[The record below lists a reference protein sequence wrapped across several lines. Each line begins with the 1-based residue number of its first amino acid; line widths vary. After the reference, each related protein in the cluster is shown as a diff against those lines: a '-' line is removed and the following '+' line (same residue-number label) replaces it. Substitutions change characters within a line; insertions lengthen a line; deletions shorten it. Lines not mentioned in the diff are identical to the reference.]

1 MLRAT
6 FLIFGKFA
14 QVFPPWFRQRKNERK
29 ACKKGKNPKN
39 RVFYQRYY
47 CFPTFFCCKIKKRIL
62 LQRVSKKTY
71 PEIFCT
77 VFDTLIWIFARK
89 SCIIIIPTPEYMN
102 KTYLSIFQ
110 VLSNLI
116 VTLQKTHIHTT
127 LYSHNI
133 IIISDDLVIKYFP
146 LAIVKQKT
154 YQNKKTNDRQ

>member
-1 MLRAT
+1 MENLLKFFLLDLGKEKTNEKHAKKVKIQKT
-6 FLIFGKFA
+6 EYFIKDIIASPPFSAAKSKKEFSCKGFQKKLTPKFFVLFLIRWSEFS
-14 QVFPPWFRQRKNERK
+14 RE
-29 ACKKGKNPKN
+29 
-39 RVFYQRYY
+39 
-47 CFPTFFCCKIKKRIL
+47 
-62 LQRVSKKTY
+62 
-71 PEIFCT
+71 
-77 VFDTLIWIFARK
+77 K

>member
-1 MLRAT
+1 MYIVLVVLRAT

-39 RVFYQRYY
+39 TEYFIKDIIASPPFSAAKSKKEFSCKGFQKKLT
-47 CFPTFFCCKIKKRIL
+47 PTFFVL
-62 LQRVSKKTY
+62 
-71 PEIFCT
+71 F
-77 VFDTLIWIFARK
+77 LIRWSEFSREK

-146 LAIVKQKT
+146 PRHCETKDVSK
-154 YQNKKTNDRQ
+154 